1 MIKQKNKWVRR
12 LLIGLTVAFLGLFL
26 VVPLVFVL
34 VQAFSRGLGVYWEAV
49 SDTFAVQA
57 LVLTLVTVFTAVAVN
72 TIFGLF
78 AAWSLTRYRFFG
90 RKILNTF
97 IDLPL
102 SVSPVIAG
110 LIFLLTFG
118 RFSPIYPLLTAA
130 GIRVVY
136 AIPGIIL
143 ATIFVTFPYV
153 SREIIPVLEA
163 RATAEE
169 EAAALMGAGG
179 FTIFRRVTFPHIK
192 WAFLYGIVL
201 CAARALGE
209 FGAVSVLS
217 GRLRG
222 RTLTLPLYIESLYQ
236 EYSYAPAFAV
246 SSILVVL
253 AILVLII
260 KTVLEYKGNKRGDL

>member
-1 MIKQKNKWVRR
+1 MQKKPNRWIPR
-12 LLIGLTVAFLGLFL
+12 LLIGLTVAFLTLFL
-26 VVPLVFVL
+26 VIPLVFVL
-34 VQAFSRGLGVYWEAV
+34 VQAFSRGLGVYFEAIT
-49 SDTFAVQA
+49 DTYAVQA
-57 LVLTLVTVFTAVAVN
+57 LLLTLVTVILAVAVN

-78 AAWSLTRYRFFG
+78 AAWSLTRYRFFE

-110 LIFLLTFG
+110 LVFLLTFG
-118 RFSPIYPLLTAA
+118 RFSPIYPLLSAA

-136 AIPGIIL
+136 AVPGILL
-143 ATIFVTFPYV
+143 ATIFVTFPYI

-163 RATAEE
+163 RGTEEE

-179 FTIFRRVTFPHIK
+179 FTIFWKITFSHIK

-201 CAARALGE
+201 CSARALGE

-253 AILVLII
+253 AILILVV
-260 KTVLEYKGNKRGDL
+260 KTVIEYKGNKRGDL